1 MAAGAR
7 LEIASAD
14 APDVGSLLEHLAAR
28 FGPDFSR
35 IADAGTVVVEGE
47 TAGSER
53 RLAPG
58 DEVALLP
65 PVSGGSG

>member
-1 MAAGAR
+1 VR
-7 LEIASAD
+7 
-14 APDVGSLLEHLAAR
+14 SLLEHLAAR

-35 IADAGTVVVEGE
+35 ITEAGTVVVQGE
-47 TAGSER
+47 TAGPER
-53 RLAPG
+53 LLAPG